1 MGKVFSHPRLAAAFR
16 LGPLLPDR
24 APARSP
30 NFPLHST
37 RGLFYAC
44 INVKRYQFTQSVN
57 LSRKQF
63 HFIQSLAR
71 GISVLQAFSAERPSL
86 RLNDIAELTN
96 MSPTAAQRFTDTL
109 MQLGFLQRNRHREF
123 RLTPKVLS
131 LGFAFLNGSQLKQLA
146 RSFLD
151 EFCQRHNRTTNL
163 AILQGDQTVF
173 LYRRE
178 AQRFLKFDLHAGS
191 HLPSYA
197 TGSGKALLAGLPDEE
212 LRALIAGM
220 DLAPITGHTN
230 TDPAKLWEDL
240 METRRRGHAVC
251 DRELNLGLYSLGAP
265 VLDAD
270 GVTVAGINVSLS
282 VEEARGAYL
291 ERMVASLLEMGRG
304 LSEALGYAGPYPSFG
319 AATRL
324 GGQS

>member
-1 MGKVFSHPRLAAAFR
+1 M
-16 LGPLLPDR
+16 
-24 APARSP
+24 
-30 NFPLHST
+30 
-37 RGLFYAC
+37 
-44 INVKRYQFTQSVN
+44 
-57 LSRKQF
+57 
-63 HFIQSLAR
+63 
-71 GISVLQAFSAERPSL
+71 LQAFSAERPSL

-146 RSFLD
+146 RGFLD

-191 HLPSYA
+191 HLPSYS
-197 TGSGKALLAGLPDEE
+197 TGSGKALLAGLPDDE
-212 LRALIAGM
+212 LRELIAGM
-220 DLAPITGHTN
+220 EPVPITSHTK
-230 TDPAKLWEDL
+230 TDPDDLWEDL
-240 METRRRGHAVC
+240 METRRRGYAIS
-251 DRELNLGLYSLGAP
+251 DREMNLGLYSLGVA

-270 GVTVAGINVSLS
+270 GVTVAAINVSLS
-282 VEEARGAYL
+282 IEEAKGEYL
-291 ERMVASLLEMGRG
+291 ERMTASLLEMGRG
-304 LSEALGYAGPYPSFG
+304 LSETLGYTGPYPSFPPVAPPAP
-319 AATRL
+319 AAAQ
-324 GGQS
+324 GGRS